1 MKVIEVQRDEVP
13 QDWTDAHL
21 QMLRN
26 GHEKGVVSAEKRER
40 VCNQVLGF
48 ASARGV
54 GVSVFGGLTF
64 VDVSPRS
71 EHGGGPV
78 RFELLD

>member
-1 MKVIEVQRDEVP
+1 MKVIEVQRGEIP
-13 QDWTDAHL
+13 QDWTDEHVRVL
-21 QMLRN
+21 TH
-26 GHEKGVVSAEKRER
+26 GHERGVVSKAADGPAQK
-40 VCNQVLGF
+40 VLGF
-48 ASARGV
+48 ASRCGV
-54 GVSVFGGLTF
+54 GVTVFGGLTF